1 VPGIDGAAKGLAMGR
16 TKINLKINTGPR
28 LDYESSSQRFGTRI
42 QLGNYIA
49 DIVPDD
55 EEENSSIY
63 HCIVQRVGSPKV
75 LYLGQENSFAAA
87 LESGY
92 RHLEQ
97 LTKPRAKKAAAI
109 YQFKAADSE

>member
-1 VPGIDGAAKGLAMGR
+1 MGR

-55 EEENSSIY
+55 DEENSSIH
-63 HCIVQRVGSPKV
+63 HCIVQRVGSPKI

-92 RHLEQ
+92 HHLEQ
-97 LTKPRAKKAAAI
+97 LAKPQPKKTAAI
-109 YQFKAADSE
+109 YEFKTPDSE

>member
-1 VPGIDGAAKGLAMGR
+1 MER
-16 TKINLKINTGPR
+16 MNSNLKIQRGPR
-28 LDYESSSQRFGTRI
+28 LDYESSSQRVGTRI
-42 QLGNYIA
+42 QLGAYIA

-55 EEENSSIY
+55 EENSPIH

-75 LYLGQENSFAAA
+75 LYLGQENTFAAA

-97 LTKPRAKKAAAI
+97 LVRPQPKKTGAI
-109 YQFKAADSE
+109 YEFKTPDSK